1 MLLPI
6 DPAWKCCETC
16 DHWSGNRNLAPT
28 GFVAYT
34 VTQNRSQL
42 CRIPNRTEAK
52 EASTC
57 ATYEKWHEL
66 TRCNTVDQVA

>member
-16 DHWSGNRNLAPT
+16 DHWEGNRTLAPT

-34 VTQNRSQL
+34 VTQNRSEL
-42 CRIPNRTEAK
+42 CRIRNRATAK

-66 TRCNTVDQVA
+66 IQRGPAGEVT

>member
-16 DHWSGNRNLAPT
+16 DHWGGNRALAPT

-34 VTQNRSQL
+34 VTQNRREL
-42 CRIPNRTEAK
+42 CLIRNGSTAK

-57 ATYEKWHEL
+57 ATYEKWHKL
-66 TRCNTVDQVA
+66 TQCGTTEKVA

>member
-16 DHWSGNRNLAPT
+16 DHWGGNRNLAPT

-34 VTQNRSQL
+34 VTQNRSEL
-42 CRIPNRTEAK
+42 CRIRNRARAK

-57 ATYEKWHEL
+57 TTYEKWHEL
-66 TRCNTVDQVA
+66 IPCGPAGKVP